1 MTILVH
7 IFTTPRSLI
16 FLTSQAA
23 FWRDHGLQMHVICG
37 DGPELTA
44 FAQQE
49 GITYDVVPFCR
60 KPHVFKDAQSIWQLY
75 WLLKRLRPKI
85 VHVNTPKA
93 AVLGIIAARLAQVPI
108 RVYEIHGLPFETRR
122 GWKRWGLIQ
131 LEKLICRL
139 ATGVLAVS
147 ASLKAVAT
155 QHRLTAETSIFVP
168 SFGSCNGV
176 DATHTFNRERLAKD
190 RLKQVAVTLNLSEK
204 IIGFIGRLTR
214 DKGLKELT
222 ESWRLL
228 RDQYPQVTL
237 LILGEPEGQS
247 PAEHQ
252 FLEQLSADE
261 RVRMLGH
268 VSDVP
273 YYLALMNVLILPT
286 YREGFVNVLLEAA
299 AMEVPVVASRVTGVV
314 DAVVD
319 GQTGLLCVPR
329 SAKQIAEAVQR
340 YLDCPPLAQQHGQ
353 KARQHVLKHFKPS
366 AIWQAKWAFYQHQLV
381 KKES

>member
-16 FLTSQAA
+16 FLTGQAA

-37 DGPELTA
+37 DGPELNA

-49 GITYDVVPFCR
+49 GITYDAVAFCR
-60 KPHVFKDAQSIWQLY
+60 KPHIWKDSHSIWQLY
-75 WLLKRLRPKI
+75 WLLKRLHPKI

-108 RVYEIHGLPFETRR
+108 RVYEMHGLPFETRR
-122 GWKRWGLIQ
+122 GWKRWVLIQ

-147 ASLKAVAT
+147 NSLKAVAA
-155 QHRLTAETSIFVP
+155 QHRISSESSIFVP
-168 SFGSCNGV
+168 SLGSCNGV
-176 DATHTFNRERLAKD
+176 DATHTFNGERLDRD
-190 RLKQVAVTLNLSEK
+190 RLKQVAASLNLSGK
-204 IIGFIGRLTR
+204 VIGFIGRLNH
-214 DKGLKELT
+214 DKGLKELA
-222 ESWRLL
+222 ESWQLL
-228 RDQYPQVTL
+228 RGHYPDITL

-252 FLEQLSADE
+252 FLEQLSADK

-273 YYLALMNVLILPT
+273 YYLALMNVLVLPT

-299 AMEVPVVASRVTGVV
+299 AMQVPVVASRVTGVV
-314 DAVVD
+314 DAVINE
-319 GQTGLLCVPR
+319 QTGLLCAPR
-329 SAKQIAEAVQR
+329 SAKQIAKAVQR
-340 YLDCPPLAQQHGQ
+340 YLDCPSLAHEHGQ
-353 KARQHVLKHFKPS
+353 KARHHVLTYS
-366 AIWQAKWAFYQHQLV
+366 CGNIL
-381 KKES
+381 